1 MPATTSGFF
10 PRGTVMGPGSRYVLS
25 LPGIPCAPK
34 TPMGAH
40 SRETAPM
47 ENPGAH
53 EGVEWLPPT
62 TPPGS
67 RRPQ

>member
-47 ENPGAH
+47 ENELVP
-53 EGVEWLPPT
+53 VV
-62 TPPGS
+62 
-67 RRPQ
+67 